1 MVLKRDSQFNASVKS
16 YTKSFIILH
25 SSFPTAITQDIGKNP
40 QKDEHKKTWIFESI
54 FNWEFYLFLLKPV
67 WNYKEYLKI
76 NASSK
81 LYNKNTS
88 LIFSFILFLLTNH
101 ILIIQNSNNTGNVVS
116 QYYYWS
122 FYQLKLGLKHNGIKY
137 YKLIHCVM

>member
-1 MVLKRDSQFNASVKS
+1 MVLKVDSQFNASVKS
-16 YTKSFIILH
+16 FTKSFIILH
-25 SSFPTAITQDIGKNP
+25 PSFLLRSPRILERI
-40 QKDEHKKTWIFESI
+40 HRRMSIKKHGFLHPYSTGNF
-54 FNWEFYLFLLKPV
+54 LFLLKLV
-67 WNYKEYLKI
+67 WNYQEYLKI

-81 LYNKNTS
+81 LYNKNKS
-88 LIFSFILFLLTNH
+88 LIFIFILFSTYKPH
-101 ILIIQNSNNTGNVVS
+101 TIIQNSNNTGNVVS